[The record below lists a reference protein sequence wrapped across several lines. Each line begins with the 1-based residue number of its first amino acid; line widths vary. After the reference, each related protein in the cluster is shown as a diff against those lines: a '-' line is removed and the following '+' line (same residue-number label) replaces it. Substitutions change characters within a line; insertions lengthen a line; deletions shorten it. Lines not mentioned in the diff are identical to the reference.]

1 MSDQIEA
8 PMRLAYAGVV
18 LAAGEARRMGGR
30 PKPLIERDGVPL
42 VRRVAGALVEAG
54 AGEVLVVLGHRAEEV
69 GLALADLP
77 VRGLVHEGYAAGRVS
92 SLRAGL
98 AGLGN
103 LAGPAVPGRPT
114 STDAVIVALADQPLL
129 EAADVTA
136 LMHAFEN
143 RGTARAMVPRV
154 DGVRGHPVVLESSV
168 CREIL
173 AGVATFGVRQWME
186 ANPSQVA
193 WFDCDNPRYCE
204 DVDAPGD
211 LERIAQHYGCA
222 MRWSG

>member
-54 AGEVLVVLGHRAEEV
+54 VGEVVVVLGHRAHEV
-69 GLALADLP
+69 ETALAGLP
-77 VRGLVHEGYAAGRVS
+77 VCSYLHKGYAAGRVS

-98 AGLGN
+98 GALN
-103 LAGPAVPGRPT
+103 GRADT
-114 STDAVIVALADQPLL
+114 VIVALADQPLL
-129 EAADVTA
+129 DADDVTA
-136 LMHAFEN
+136 LTRAFGD
-143 RGTARAMVPRV
+143 RGSARALVPRV
-154 DGVRGHPVVLESSV
+154 SGVRGHPVLLEWGA

-173 AGVATFGVRQWME
+173 ARDSGFGARQWMD
-186 ANPSQVA
+186 ANPTQVA

-204 DVDAPGD
+204 DVDSDGD

-222 MRWSG
+222 MRWPGGS

>member
-1 MSDQIEA
+1 
-8 PMRLAYAGVV
+8 MRIAYAGVV

-30 PKPLIERDGVPL
+30 PKPLIKRDGVPL

-54 AGEVLVVLGHRAEEV
+54 AGEVVVVLGHRAEEV
-69 GLALADLP
+69 GSALAGLP
-77 VRGLVHEGYAAGRVS
+77 VRGLVHEGYAAGHVS

-98 AGLGN
+98 AGL
-103 LAGPAVPGRPT
+103 AGTAVPGRPT

-154 DGVRGHPVVLESSV
+154 AGVRGHPVLLESGV

-173 AGVATFGVRQWME
+173 AGDAGFGARQWMQ

-204 DVDAPGD
+204 DVDAPED

>member
-1 MSDQIEA
+1 MPDQIQV

-18 LAAGEARRMGGR
+18 LAAGEAKRMGGR

-54 AGEVLVVLGHRAEEV
+54 VGEVVVVLGHRAQEV
-69 GLALADLP
+69 GRALAGLP
-77 VRGLVHEGYAAGRVS
+77 ARGLVHEGYAAGRVS

-98 AGLGN
+98 AS
-103 LAGPAVPGRPT
+103 LAGLVDLGRPT
-114 STDAVIVALADQPLL
+114 ATDAVIVALADQPLL
-129 EAADVTA
+129 EADDVTA
-136 LMHAFEN
+136 LIRAFED
-143 RGTARAMVPRV
+143 RGAARSMVPRV
-154 DGVRGHPVVLESSV
+154 AGVRGHPVLLEWSA

-173 AGVATFGVRQWME
+173 AGDSGFGARQWMD

-222 MRWSG
+222 MRWSDRR